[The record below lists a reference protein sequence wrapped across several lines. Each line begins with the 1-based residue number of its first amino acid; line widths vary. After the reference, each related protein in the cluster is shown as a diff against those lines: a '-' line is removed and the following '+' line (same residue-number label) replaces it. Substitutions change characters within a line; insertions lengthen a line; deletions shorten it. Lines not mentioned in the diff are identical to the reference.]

1 MISIV
6 IRTLNEEKFLVECLD
21 SIKKQIIRH
30 NYKIIIVDSGST
42 DGTLEIARASQAK
55 IIHIE
60 KDIFTFGRSLNLG
73 CAAGQG
79 ELIVILS
86 AHCIPTNQY
95 WLQNLIRPFHDKS
108 VAYIYGRQIARS
120 GVNKISEKWVFEKY
134 YPNNDIDKTS
144 LPFFCNNA
152 NAVIKREV
160 WKKYKFDES
169 LTGLEDMEIAK
180 RLCADNYKI
189 GYAHESIVEH
199 IHEESWLQIKTRYER
214 EAVALASIA
223 PELSLNFFEGTRLF
237 CRAINS
243 DLKNTRNKALRDIS
257 SIILFRFNQ
266 FYGSYVGSLSSKK
279 RIARM
284 KKHYFYPNETIS

>member
-6 IRTLNEEKFLVECLD
+6 IRTLNEDKFLAECLD
-21 SIKKQIIRH
+21 NIKKQIIKH
-30 NYKIIIVDSGST
+30 SYKIIIVDSGST
-42 DGTLEIARASQAK
+42 DGTLEIARAYGAK
-55 IIHIE
+55 IIYIE

-73 CAAGQG
+73 CAIGQG

-86 AHCIPTNQY
+86 AHCIPTDQY

-108 VAYIYGRQIARS
+108 VAYIYGRQVARS
-120 GVNKISEKWVFEKY
+120 GVNKISEKWIFEKY
-134 YPNNDIDKTS
+134 YPNSDKELTS

-152 NAVIKREV
+152 NAVIKREI
-160 WKKYKFDES
+160 WEKYKFDEN
-169 LTGLEDMEIAK
+169 LTGLEDMAIAK

-189 GYAHESIVEH
+189 GYAHKSIVEH
-199 IHEESWLQIKTRYER
+199 IHEESWQQIKTRYER

-223 PELSLNFFEGTRLF
+223 PELSLNFFEGMRLF
-237 CRAINS
+237 CSAISS
-243 DLKNTRNKALRDIS
+243 DLKNTKNKTLQDMS

-266 FYGSYVGSLSSKK
+266 FYGSYLGSLSSKE

-284 KKHYFYPNETIS
+284 KKHYFYPNEKIG